1 MEHGFRFRSRALLI
15 FAATSATDIDLL
27 QMKEFGHILVVDDN
41 ADVLQAMRLFLKR
54 HAQAVRTEED
64 PDKIPGL
71 VGSEDYDAILLDMN
85 FSQGVTSGR
94 EGLEWLQRI
103 LEIDPA
109 AVVILMTAYGDV
121 ATAVDAIKHGA
132 TDFVLKPWTNERLLA
147 TLSSSV
153 RLRRSLRETTRL
165 KTTQDVLRE
174 DIDRRF
180 PELVGGLSPTMQR
193 VFETVEKVARTDAS
207 VLVLGENGTGKEL
220 VARALHRASNRSN
233 DVFVPVD
240 MGAIPETLFESEL
253 FGHVKGAFTDAHGDR
268 AGRFE
273 VASGGTLFLDEI
285 GNLSTPMQAKILSAI
300 QRKEVVR
307 VGSTRSTPIDVRLIC
322 ATNMP
327 IYDMVK
333 DRTFRQDLLYRIN
346 TVEIRIPALRE
357 RPEDIPALVDHFLA
371 RYGKKYGSRVQG
383 ISSDAMA
390 RIKAYHWPGNVRELE
405 HMIER
410 ALIMTESP
418 LLQAEDFFFAGDVA
432 QGDSADFSSF
442 NLEEVERMVIR
453 KALTIHDGN
462 ISQAASELGLSRAA
476 LYRRLEKYGL

>member
-1 MEHGFRFRSRALLI
+1 
-15 FAATSATDIDLL
+15 
-27 QMKEFGHILVVDDN
+27 MKEFGHILVVDDN
-41 ADVLQAMRLFLKR
+41 ADVLHALRLFLKR

-94 EGLEWLQRI
+94 EGLEWLERI
-103 LEIDPA
+103 LAIDPS
-109 AVVILMTAYGDV
+109 AVVILMTAFGDV

-147 TLSSSV
+147 TLSSAV
-153 RLRRSLRETTRL
+153 KLRRSLRETTRL
-165 KTTQDVLRE
+165 RTTQALLKE
-174 DIDRRF
+174 DIDRQF
-180 PELVGGLSPTMQR
+180 PELVGGASASMQK
-193 VFETVEKVARTDAS
+193 VFETIGKVARTDAN
-207 VLVLGENGTGKEL
+207 VLILGENGTGKEL
-220 VARALHRASNRSN
+220 VARALHRSSDRSG
-233 DVFVPVD
+233 DVFVAVD

-253 FGHVKGAFTDAHGDR
+253 FGHVKGAYTDAQSDR

-285 GNLSTPMQAKILSAI
+285 GNVSTPMQAKILSVI
-300 QRKEVVR
+300 QRKEIVR
-307 VGSTRSTPIDVRLIC
+307 VGSARSIPIDVRLIC
-322 ATNMP
+322 ATNVP

-357 RPEDIPALVDHFLA
+357 RQEDIPVLVDHFLK

-383 ISSDAMA
+383 VSPDALA
-390 RIKAYHWPGNVRELE
+390 RMKAYDWPGNVRELE

-410 ALIMTESP
+410 ALIMTESTV
-418 LLQAEDFFFAGDVA
+418 LQSEDFYFAGEY
-432 QGDSADFSSF
+432 GESDSTDLKSF
-442 NLEEVERMVIR
+442 NLEDVERAVIR
-453 KALTIHDGN
+453 RALTLHDGN
-462 ISQAASELGLSRAA
+462 ISQAAHELGLSRAA

>member
-1 MEHGFRFRSRALLI
+1 
-15 FAATSATDIDLL
+15 
-27 QMKEFGHILVVDDN
+27 MKEFGHILVVDDN
-41 ADVLQAMRLFLKR
+41 ADVLHALRLFLKR
-54 HAQAVRTEED
+54 HAQAIRTEED

-94 EGLEWLQRI
+94 EGLEWLERI
-103 LEIDPA
+103 LAIDPS
-109 AVVILMTAYGDV
+109 AVVILMTAFGDV

-147 TLSSSV
+147 TLSSAV
-153 RLRRSLRETTRL
+153 KLRRSLRETTRL
-165 KTTQDVLRE
+165 RTAQALLKE
-174 DIDRRF
+174 DIDRQF
-180 PELVGGLSPTMQR
+180 PELVGGASASMQR
-193 VFETVEKVARTDAS
+193 VFETIGKVARTDANI
-207 VLVLGENGTGKEL
+207 LILGENGTGKEL
-220 VARALHRASNRSN
+220 VARALHRSSNRN
-233 DVFVPVD
+233 ADVFVPVD

-253 FGHVKGAFTDAHGDR
+253 FGHVKGAYTDANSDR

-285 GNLSTPMQAKILSAI
+285 GNVSTPMQAKILSVI
-300 QRKEVVR
+300 QRKEIVR
-307 VGSTRSTPIDVRLIC
+307 VGSARSIPIDVRLIC

-357 RPEDIPALVDHFLA
+357 RQEDIPLLVDHFLK
-371 RYGKKYGSRVQG
+371 RYGKKYGSSVDG
-383 ISSDAMA
+383 VSPDALA
-390 RIKAYHWPGNVRELE
+390 RMKAYHWPGNVRELE

-410 ALIMTESP
+410 ALIMTESTV
-418 LLQAEDFFFAGDVA
+418 LQSEDFYFAGEH
-432 QGDSADFSSF
+432 GESDSADLKSF
-442 NLEEVERMVIR
+442 NLEDVERSVIR
-453 KALTIHDGN
+453 RALTLHDGN
-462 ISQAASELGLSRAA
+462 ISQAAQELGLSRAA

>member
-1 MEHGFRFRSRALLI
+1 
-15 FAATSATDIDLL
+15 
-27 QMKEFGHILVVDDN
+27 MKEFGHILVVDDN
-41 ADVLQAMRLFLKR
+41 ADVLHALRLFLKR
-54 HAQAVRTEED
+54 HAQAIRTEED

-94 EGLEWLQRI
+94 EGLEWLERI
-103 LEIDPA
+103 LAIDPS
-109 AVVILMTAYGDV
+109 AVVILMTAFGDV

-147 TLSSSV
+147 TLSSAV
-153 RLRRSLRETTRL
+153 KLRRSLRETTRL
-165 KTTQDVLRE
+165 RTTQALLKE
-174 DIDRRF
+174 DIDRQF
-180 PELVGGLSPTMQR
+180 PELVGGASASMQR
-193 VFETVEKVARTDAS
+193 VFETIGKVARTDANI
-207 VLVLGENGTGKEL
+207 LILGENGTGKEL
-220 VARALHRASNRSN
+220 VARALHRSSKRSA

-253 FGHVKGAFTDAHGDR
+253 FGHVKGAYTDANSDR

-285 GNLSTPMQAKILSAI
+285 GNVSTPMQAKILSVI
-300 QRKEVVR
+300 QRKEIVR
-307 VGSTRSTPIDVRLIC
+307 VGSARSIPIDVRLIC
-322 ATNMP
+322 ATNVP

-357 RPEDIPALVDHFLA
+357 RQEDIPLLVDHFLK
-371 RYGKKYGSRVQG
+371 RYGKKYGSSVDG
-383 ISSDAMA
+383 VSPDALA
-390 RIKAYHWPGNVRELE
+390 RMKAYHWPGNVRELE

-410 ALIMTESP
+410 ALIMTESTV
-418 LLQAEDFFFAGDVA
+418 LQSEDFYFAGEH
-432 QGDSADFSSF
+432 GESDSADLKSF
-442 NLEEVERMVIR
+442 NLEDVERSVIR
-453 KALTIHDGN
+453 RALTLHDGN
-462 ISQAASELGLSRAA
+462 ISQAAQELGLSRAA